1 MSDKIWNG
9 GKTNESKEKAIR
21 DWNKMIRDSED
32 YFDTIDSEKEFR
44 EDLKERQKIMDKTRI
59 KKPMHELYTNID
71 YSERTKISGMGGVG
85 GPIDVIRGKNKNEP
99 REENDPNP
107 TQK

>member
-85 GPIDVIRGKNKNEP
+85 GPIDVMRSKSKAKKEGLK
-99 REENDPNP
+99 
-107 TQK
+107 

>member
-1 MSDKIWNG
+1 MADKIWNG

-59 KKPMHELYTNID
+59 EKKPMHELYNNID

-85 GPIDVIRGKNKNEP
+85 GPIDVVRNAEKSK
-99 REENDPNP
+99 
-107 TQK
+107 

>member
-1 MSDKIWNG
+1 MSDKVWNG
-9 GKTNESKEKAIR
+9 GKTNITQY
-21 DWNKMIRDSED
+21 DKMIRDSED

-85 GPIDVIRGKNKNEP
+85 GPVQAMKSRNKSKPEVS
-99 REENDPNP
+99 
-107 TQK
+107 K

>member
-9 GKTNESKEKAIR
+9 GKTNERKEKAIR

-44 EDLKERQKIMDKTRI
+44 EDLVERQKIMDKTRI
-59 KKPMHELYTNID
+59 KRPMHELYTNIN
-71 YSERTKISGMGGVG
+71 YEEKTKISGMGGKG
-85 GPIDVIRGKNKNEP
+85 GPVEAMKSRNE
-99 REENDPNP
+99 
-107 TQK
+107 K

>member
-44 EDLKERQKIMDKTRI
+44 EDLVERQKIMDKTRI
-59 KKPMHELYTNID
+59 KRPMHELYTNID

-85 GPIDVIRGKNKNEP
+85 GPVDVVRNQEKKKEDT
-99 REENDPNP
+99 E
-107 TQK
+107 

>member
-85 GPIDVIRGKNKNEP
+85 GPIDVMRSKSKAKKEV
-99 REENDPNP
+99 E
-107 TQK
+107 K

>member
-85 GPIDVIRGKNKNEP
+85 GPIDVVRNADKKGKSK
-99 REENDPNP
+99 
-107 TQK
+107 

>member
-1 MSDKIWNG
+1 MSDKVWNG
-9 GKTNESKEKAIR
+9 GKTNITQY
-21 DWNKMIRDSED
+21 DKMIRDSED

-85 GPIDVIRGKNKNEP
+85 GQDQAMKSGNKSKPEDSN
-99 REENDPNP
+99 
-107 TQK
+107 

>member
-1 MSDKIWNG
+1 MADKIWNG

-59 KKPMHELYTNID
+59 EKKPMHELYNNID

-85 GPIDVIRGKNKNEP
+85 GPIDVVRSQANKSKE
-99 REENDPNP
+99 
-107 TQK
+107 KSS